1 MSTTFEVYPR
11 RSTPPSF
18 HALLTLANQ
27 RLHEQLAARGV
38 PIRPTLCVSVRTGG
52 THEHQHRD
60 LDSPAVWD
68 ESEYAWFYVDDLA
81 GGTDAYCE
89 SVTADD
95 LECWDEILRDHPPA
109 TALHTEIL
117 ESLATGRYW
126 RFRRSAGQPPLIAF
140 AYGILAAALAELTD
154 GFIYSD
160 DSAWDYPRFPAT
172 AQAFYGWYFNPEQA
186 LAPRYATWARN
197 NLAALRAG

>member
-11 RSTPPSF
+11 HTTPPSF
-18 HALLTLANQ
+18 RTLLTLANQ
-27 RLHEQLAARGV
+27 RLHEQLAARDV
-38 PIRPTLCVSVRTGG
+38 HMQPTLCVSIRTGG
-52 THEHQHRD
+52 THEPRHLD
-60 LDSPAVWD
+60 LDSPATWD

-95 LECWDEILRDHPPA
+95 QECWDDILRDHPPA
-109 TALHTEIL
+109 TARRTEMQACL
-117 ESLATGRYW
+117 TTGLYW

-154 GFIYSD
+154 GFVYSD

-172 AQAFYGWYFNPEQA
+172 ADEFYTWYFNPEQA
-186 LAPRYATWARN
+186 LAPHHATWARN